1 MAYQIKTTLVEK
13 SRLPEIDFD
22 NIPFGKTFSDHMFM
36 ADYKDG
42 KWTNA
47 QILPFGHF
55 QIHPAAM
62 ALHYGQ
68 AIFEG
73 MKASVNK
80 DGKPMFIRPEKHVER
95 FNASAARLMMP
106 SVPAELFL
114 SAINE
119 VVALDAAWIPPAK
132 GSAVYIRPYMFACDE
147 FIGVKPSQTYKFI
160 VFTGP
165 VGPYYPKPVSL
176 YADMHYI
183 RAAEG
188 GTGFAKCAG
197 NYAGS
202 LLPAQNAIDK
212 GYDQVLWLDAKE
224 HKYIQE
230 VGTMNIFFQIGDK
243 LVTPD
248 IEQDTI
254 LKGITRDS
262 AIKYW
267 RSKGIVVEERQIS
280 IDEVAEAFDK
290 GELKSAFGT
299 GTAAVVAHVHQIA
312 YGDKVM
318 NIEHSDPKGPGQMFK
333 DFIDNLRAGT
343 IEDEFGWIVP
353 VKSSSLANA

>member
-1 MAYQIKTTLVEK
+1 MAYQIKTTTVEK
-13 SRLPEIDFD
+13 SRLDAIDFD

-42 KWTNA
+42 EWTNA
-47 QILPFGHF
+47 QIMPFGNF
-55 QIHPAAM
+55 MIHPAAM

-73 MKASVNK
+73 MKASVSEA
-80 DGKPMFIRPEKHVER
+80 GQPMFLRPEMHVER
-95 FNASAARLMMP
+95 FNASASRLMMP
-106 SVPAELFL
+106 SVPSELFL
-114 SAINE
+114 GAIHE
-119 VVALDAAWIPPAK
+119 LVALDAAWIPPAK
-132 GSAVYIRPYMFACDE
+132 GSALYLRPYMFACDE

-176 YADMHYI
+176 YADTHYI

-230 VGTMNIFFQIGDK
+230 VGTMNIFFHIGDTI
-243 LVTPD
+243 VTPD
-248 IEQDTI
+248 IKQDTI
-254 LKGITRDS
+254 LKGITRNCALTFFRDEG
-262 AIKYW
+262 IK
-267 RSKGIVVEERQIS
+267 VEERRIS
-280 IDEVAEAFDK
+280 IDEIAEAYEK
-290 GELKSAFGT
+290 GELHGAFGT

-312 YGDKVM
+312 FNNKEM
-318 NIEHSDPKGPGQMFK
+318 NLKHSESDGPAQRFK
-333 DFIDNLRAGT
+333 NYIDNLRAGT
-343 IEDEFGWIVP
+343 IEDKFNWVVP
-353 VKSSSLANA
+353 VKSGALAEA